1 MMKIGDLVK
10 MQFRGNGHPGVGVIY
25 SVDESIGH
33 EDSVVCKCLWDM
45 PMWNNT
51 AWHEHELVVINES
64 R

>member
-1 MMKIGDLVK
+1 MKIGDLVK

-25 SVDESIGH
+25 SVDKSIGY
-33 EDSVVCKCLWDM
+33 EDYVVCKCLWDM